1 MVSAGILL
9 IIACGNILA
18 WSLAYD
24 AVPERLVDGILSITD
39 NGNLVMLLVL
49 LLLFVVGC
57 VMEAFA
63 AELIL
68 VPVLKPLGDA
78 MGFDPIHFGI
88 IVIIIL
94 TLALMTPPVGMLLF
108 TTSKVAR
115 IDLNKLNRSIWQF
128 VAAGMIGTVI
138 LAYVPQFTIWLPNLL
153 YPAG

>member
-57 VMEAFA
+57 VMAAFA

-78 MGFDPIHFGI
+78 MGFDPIH
-88 IVIIIL
+88 L
-94 TLALMTPPVGMLLF
+94 SSL
-108 TTSKVAR
+108 SC
-115 IDLNKLNRSIWQF
+115 
-128 VAAGMIGTVI
+128 
-138 LAYVPQFTIWLPNLL
+138 
-153 YPAG
+153 